1 MGFILTVTGEN
12 TTIQLGEEV
21 INSVEVSTST
31 ESTALAKTNIVAT
44 MTVSGKLLSNNKAID
59 DLETEKL
66 FTWSL
71 VPPEDKDAY
80 RSVTVEVISA
90 GRVPRKIYF
99 PNAFVVDYNERYSH
113 ADGSGEFLLVMR
125 QKIDS
130 VSAVKSES
138 GLAAEEE

>member
-12 TTIQLGEEV
+12 TTIQLGAEV
-21 INSVEVSTST
+21 INSVNVSMST
-31 ESTALAKTNIVAT
+31 ENSTLAKTKIVAM
-44 MTVSGKLLSNNKAID
+44 MTVNGKLLSNNKAMD

-66 FTWSL
+66 FAWSL
-71 VPPEDKDAY
+71 VSPKDNDSY
-80 RSVTVEVISA
+80 RSVIVEVISA

-99 PNAFVVDYNERYSH
+99 PNAFVVDYNEKYSH
-113 ADGSGEFLLVMR
+113 TDGEGEFFLVMR